1 MPRRAFAVLFSLALI
16 AGQARAEAPLRWDV
30 TGHVVV
36 PVLVDGKGPFDF
48 ILDTG
53 ADESAVFA
61 WFAKALNLPKGR
73 AGELSG
79 ATGSAP
85 MTASKVQAL
94 TVDGRTLRDIEADTV
109 PDRADGVKIAG
120 IAGVDL
126 MAGRL
131 TVIDFGC
138 KTVAL
143 LPLQGAPADIA
154 GPGAVAIKAGSI
166 RDGKQLTLPVTANG
180 APGVAVL
187 DSGAK
192 ATAIN
197 LKFALASGVDPLSR
211 AFRDADPTRGATM
224 APVASRVGPIGTVR
238 FAGLARLGVTAR
250 VLDLPYLQSAGL
262 ANVPVMNMGL
272 DLLRDTRLTLDY
284 SARRFWLAPS
294 RCPAAATPPAL

>member
-1 MPRRAFAVLFSLALI
+1 MPRRALAVLFSLALI
-16 AGQARAEAPLRWDV
+16 AGPAHAEAPLRWDA

-36 PVLVDGKGPFDF
+36 PATVDGKGPFDF

-53 ADESAVFA
+53 ADESAVYA
-61 WFAKALNLPKGR
+61 WFAKALDLPKGK
-73 AGELSG
+73 AGQLSG
-79 ATGSAP
+79 ATGTAA

-94 TVDGRTLRDIEADTV
+94 SVDGRTLRDIEADTV
-109 PDRADGVKIAG
+109 PDRADGARIAG
-120 IAGVDL
+120 VAGVDL

-154 GPGAVAIKAGSI
+154 GPGAVPIKAGSI
-166 RDGKQLTLPVTANG
+166 RDGKQLTLPVTVNG

-197 LKFALASGVDPLSR
+197 LKFALAAGVDPLSH
-211 AFRDADPTRGATM
+211 AFRDAEPSRGATM
-224 APVASRVGPIGTVR
+224 VSVASRVGPIGTVR
-238 FAGLARLGVTAR
+238 FAGLTRPAVTAR

-262 ANVPVMNMGL
+262 ANVPAMNMGL
-272 DLLRDTRLTLDY
+272 DLLAGTRLTLDY

-294 RCPAAATPPAL
+294 RCPAPAS